1 MDRRLVALG
10 AALLLPLAAAP
21 ALPAASAPPPAV
33 SSAVVAAPTSAPSG
47 PSASSAPGKT
57 PGKAVAKTSAR
68 GRGLEI
74 RVLSNRADLV
84 SEGDARIAVSAAR
97 GVRLRSVK
105 VFVGER
111 NVTGRFALRPSR
123 RFEGIVRGL
132 RVGRNVVTAKAG
144 RHTARVVVTNHPKG
158 GPIFSGPHHG
168 PYQCQETARDAKC
181 NEPARYSFLYRSTN
195 PLSGGLQPY
204 DPKNPPSDVATTTTD
219 NGVTVPFVVRREDG
233 FQDRDRYTILTLFRP
248 GKPWAPWKPQRQFN
262 HKVLV
267 THGGNC
273 GASYAPGNP
282 PLEDYSGT
290 IPSETPGFTQ
300 SYVTALGKGFSVIS
314 TALDNTGHNCNV
326 AMQAESLVM
335 AKERFVERYGLI
347 RYTIGTGCSGGSIAQ
362 HTVANAYPGIYQGLI
377 TTCSYPDTLTAG
389 AQFADYHLMRLY
401 FEDPSRWAPGVVWSP
416 TQMAD
421 VEGHISILNSIAA
434 DEGLFKAALNPEHD
448 CSGTKPPVAGDR
460 STRYDSETN
469 PGGVRCSVLDIMINA
484 LGPRPQSVW
493 SPQEKQAGR
502 GFAGVP
508 FANTGIQYGLE
519 ALKAGRITTAQFI
532 DLNAK
537 VGGLDVDSQHI
548 EGRTPGDIAS
558 VRRAYRTGLVNEATN
573 LDRVAMIN
581 FGGPDPGIAHDYAHA
596 FWTEERLLR
605 DQGHT
610 DNRVMWFGVT
620 PLIGDPG
627 WANEALTEMDRWL
640 RAVERDRRTV
650 SLARKIV
657 QDKPADLTDRCSN
670 IPGLLEVP
678 GEDDEVDCVLPEP
691 LQLRLSTP
699 REMAGDDVFN
709 DRLSCA
715 LKPLER
721 SSFDFLLL
729 PLTDAQWS
737 QLQALFPHGVCDYS
751 RPGLGQTGAETW
763 LSYFGADR
771 KVVYGGR
778 NLPPVPARSGDGWAS
793 PSFRGLIRS

>member
-10 AALLLPLAAAP
+10 ATLLLPLVAVP
-21 ALPAASAPPPAV
+21 ALPAASAPP
-33 SSAVVAAPTSAPSG
+33 AA
-47 PSASSAPGKT
+47 
-57 PGKAVAKTSAR
+57 AVAEAPPAPAR
-68 GRGLEI
+68 TTVERAGQRQALVI
-74 RVLSNRADLV
+74 RVLSNRADLI
-84 SEGDARIAVSAAR
+84 SEGDARIAVMPAKR
-97 GVRLRSVK
+97 IRLRAIK
-105 VFVGER
+105 VFVGKR
-111 NVTGRFALRPSR
+111 NVTARFAPRASG
-123 RFEGIVRGL
+123 RFEGLVTGL
-132 RVGRNVVTAKAG
+132 RVGRNVVTARAG
-144 RHTARVVVTNHPKG
+144 SYETRVVVTNHPSG
-158 GPIFSGPHHG
+158 GPIFSGPQLG
-168 PYQCQETARDAKC
+168 PYECQPTARDAKC
-181 NEPARYSFLYRSTN
+181 NQPPTYSFLYRSTD
-195 PLSGGLQPY
+195 PTTGGLQPY
-204 DPKNPPSDVATTTTD
+204 DRKNPPSDVATTTTD
-219 NGVTVPFVVRREDG
+219 NGVTVPFIVRREDG

-248 GKPWAPWKPQRQFN
+248 GKPWAPWKPQSQFN

-273 GASYAPGNP
+273 GASYTPGNP

-290 IPSETPGFTQ
+290 IPSETPGLTQ
-300 SYVTALGKGFSVIS
+300 SYVTALGKGFAVIS

-421 VEGHISILNSIAA
+421 VEGHISIINSVAA
-434 DEGLFKAALNPEHD
+434 DEGLFKEALNPESE
-448 CSGTKPPVAGDR
+448 CGGTKPPVAGDR

-484 LGPRPQSVW
+484 IGPRPASVW
-493 SPQEKQAGR
+493 GPQEKAAGR
-502 GFAGVP
+502 GFGGIP
-508 FANTGIQYGLE
+508 FANTGILYGLE
-519 ALKAGRITTAQFI
+519 ALKGGRITTEQFL

-537 VGGLDVDSQHI
+537 VGGLDVDSQPI
-548 EGRTPGDIAS
+548 EDRTAGDPAS

-573 LDRVAMIN
+573 LDGVAMLN

-596 FWTEERLLR
+596 FWTEERLQR

-610 DNRVMWFGVT
+610 GNRVMWFGAT
-620 PLIGDPG
+620 PLIGDPS

-640 RAVERDRRTV
+640 RAVERDRRTLP
-650 SLARKIV
+650 LARKIV
-657 QDKPADLTDRCSN
+657 LDKPDDLTDRCSN
-670 IPGLLEVP
+670 IPGIGEVP

-699 REMAGDDVFN
+699 REMAGDEVFN

-721 SSFDFLLL
+721 STFDFLLV
-729 PLTDAQWS
+729 PLSDDQWA
-737 QLQALFPHGVCDYS
+737 QLQALFPDGVCDYS
-751 RPGLGQTGAETW
+751 KPGLGTTGAETW
-763 LSYFGADR
+763 LTYFGSDG
-771 KVVYGGR
+771 KVAYGGR
-778 NLPPVPARSGDGWAS
+778 NLPPVPAHSGDGWAS